1 MHFLKIIFGTI
12 LQLAQQVWLI
22 PQMIVTAVKQRR
34 QCSAFKVSEIERLDR
49 IRDPNKYLG
58 K

>member
-22 PQMIVTAVKQRR
+22 PQMIVTAQKQRR
-34 QCSAFKVSEIERLDR
+34 QRCAFKVAEIERLDR

>member
-1 MHFLKIIFGTI
+1 M
-12 LQLAQQVWLI
+12 A
-22 PQMIVTAVKQRR
+22 TAVRQWRR
-34 QCSAFKVSEIERLDR
+34 RSAFKEAEIERLDR

>member
-22 PQMIVTAVKQRR
+22 PQMVVTVVKQRR
-34 QCSAFKVSEIERLDR
+34 QRSAFKVSESERLDR